1 MDGGGVH
8 DQDRG
13 FYSTRLNSVSSQ
25 CALGKPSV
33 VRKPENHPK
42 IFKWY
47 FLVKKCNPPDFKFY
61 PSKLN
66 NKIVPHMV

>member
-1 MDGGGVH
+1 MDGGGVLQ

-13 FYSTRLNSVSSQ
+13 FYSTRLNTVSSQ
-25 CALGKPSV
+25 CARGKPSV

-47 FLVKKCNPPDFKFY
+47 FLVKNVTLQI
-61 PSKLN
+61 LN
-66 NKIVPHMV
+66 FIPVS